1 MMHCSAFVIRH
12 SSFVIELAMSTD
24 SGKVAFLFPGQGAQS
39 VGMGATVCAQVPAA
53 RLLFDRAAD
62 VLGYDLYKLC
72 TEGPAEELDST
83 VYSQPALFVAGL
95 AALEQLKKNS
105 PELIERCSATAGLSL
120 GEYTALAFA
129 GVMDF
134 ETGLRVVQER
144 GRAMQDAADAT
155 PGGMVSVLGME
166 REQVQQLVDEARGNQ
181 TLEVAN
187 LLCPG
192 NIVCSGETAA
202 CERLLTL
209 ATAAGA
215 MKVIPLA
222 VAGAFHT
229 KLMQPAV
236 ERLRAALADVPMQ
249 KPRIPVISNVD
260 ARPHDDPNEIRELL
274 IQQVCSQVRWEDSMR
289 YLLDEQSIAQ
299 FYELGPGRVLCGL
312 LKRIA
317 RKVPCENIAA

>member
-1 MMHCSAFVIRH
+1 MAND
-12 SSFVIELAMSTD
+12 TP
-24 SGKVAFLFPGQGAQS
+24 KVAFLFPGQGAQA
-39 VGMGATVCAQVPAA
+39 VGMGAVVCAQVPAA
-53 RLLFDRAAD
+53 RGLFDRAAA

-72 TEGPAEELDST
+72 TEGPAAKLDST
-83 VYSQPALFVAGL
+83 VHSQPALFVAGL
-95 AALEQLKKNS
+95 AALEQLKQIS
-105 PELIERCSATAGLSL
+105 PELVERCAAAAGLSL
-120 GEYTALAFA
+120 GEYTALVFA

-134 ETGLRVVQER
+134 EVGLRIVQER

-155 PGGMVSVLGME
+155 SSGMVSVLGLE
-166 REQVQQLVDEARGNQ
+166 REQVESLCEQARDGE

-192 NIVCSGETAA
+192 NIVVSGHKGA
-202 CERLLTL
+202 CERIANL

-215 MKVIPLA
+215 MKVISLA

-229 KLMQPAV
+229 PLMQSAV
-236 ERLRAALADVPMQ
+236 DRLRVALADVPMNP
-249 KPRIPVISNVD
+249 PRIPVISNVE
-260 ARPHDDPNEIRELL
+260 ARPHDDDADEIREQL

-289 YLLDEQSIAQ
+289 YLLEEQKITQ

-317 RKVPCENIAA
+317 RKVPCENVAA

>member
-1 MMHCSAFVIRH
+1 M
-12 SSFVIELAMSTD
+12 SSD
-24 SGKVAFLFPGQGAQS
+24 SHKVAFLFPGQGAQS
-39 VGMGATVCAQVPAA
+39 VGMGATVCAKVPAA
-53 RLLFDRAAD
+53 RALFDRAAG

-72 TEGPAEELDST
+72 TEGPAADLDST
-83 VYSQPALFVAGL
+83 VYSQPALFVSSL
-95 AALEQLKKNS
+95 AALDQLKQDA
-105 PELIERCSATAGLSL
+105 PELVSTCAATAGLSL
-120 GEYTALAFA
+120 GEYTALVFA
-129 GVMDF
+129 GVMEF
-134 ETGLRVVQER
+134 EAGLRVVNER

-155 PGGMVSVLGME
+155 SSGMISILGME
-166 REQVQQLVDEARGNQ
+166 REQVEKLVDEARSDQ
-181 TLEVAN
+181 VLEVAN

-229 KLMQPAV
+229 SLMQSAV
-236 ERLRAALADVPMQ
+236 ERLRSALADVPMQ

-260 ARPHDDPNEIRELL
+260 ARPHDDPHEIRELL
-274 IQQVCSQVRWEDSMR
+274 IKQVCSQVRWEDSMR
-289 YLLDEQSIAQ
+289 YLLDEQGIGQ
-299 FYELGPGRVLCGL
+299 FYEIGPGRVLTGL

-317 RKVPCENIAA
+317 RKVPCENVTA

>member
-1 MMHCSAFVIRH
+1 MPGEGFLSV
-12 SSFVIELAMSTD
+12 MSTD
-24 SGKVAFLFPGQGAQS
+24 SPKTAFLFPGQGAQS

-53 RLLFDRAAD
+53 RALFDRASG

-72 TEGPAEELDST
+72 TEGPADKLDTT
-83 VYSQPALFVAGL
+83 VYSQPALFVCGL
-95 AALEQLKKNS
+95 AALEQLKQNA
-105 PELIERCSATAGLSL
+105 PELVDSCSATAGLSL
-120 GEYTALAFA
+120 GEYTALVFA
-129 GVMDF
+129 GVMNF

-144 GRAMQDAADAT
+144 GRAMQAAADAT
-155 PGGMVSVLGME
+155 SSGMVSVLGME
-166 REQVQQLVDEARGNQ
+166 RDEVAKLCDEARSDQ
-181 TLEVAN
+181 VLEVAN

-192 NIVCSGETAA
+192 NIVVSGETAA
-202 CERLLTL
+202 CERILTL

-229 KLMQPAV
+229 SLMQSAV
-236 ERLRAALADVPMQ
+236 ERLRDALANVPMQ

-260 ARPHDDPNEIRELL
+260 ARPHDDPNEIRVLL
-274 IQQVCSQVRWEDSMR
+274 IKQVCSQVRWEDSMR
-289 YLLDEQSIAQ
+289 YLLDEEKITQ

>member
-1 MMHCSAFVIRH
+1 MSDSAKI
-12 SSFVIELAMSTD
+12 
-24 SGKVAFLFPGQGAQS
+24 AFLFPGQGAQS
-39 VGMGATVCAQVPAA
+39 VGMGATVCTQVPTA
-53 RLLFDRAAD
+53 RTLFDRASG

-72 TEGPAEELDST
+72 TEGPADKLDST
-83 VYSQPALFVAGL
+83 VYSQPALFICGL
-95 AALEQLKKNS
+95 AALEQLKQNA
-105 PELIERCSATAGLSL
+105 PELVGSCSATAGLSL
-120 GEYTALAFA
+120 GEYTALVFA

-144 GRAMQDAADAT
+144 GRAMQAAADAT
-155 PGGMVSVLGME
+155 SSGMVSVLGMD
-166 REQVQQLVDEARGNQ
+166 REQVAKLCDEARSDQ
-181 TLEVAN
+181 VLEVAN

-192 NIVCSGETAA
+192 NIVVSGETAA
-202 CERLLTL
+202 CERILTL

-229 KLMQPAV
+229 SLMQSAV
-236 ERLRAALADVPMQ
+236 ERLRDALANVPMQ

-274 IQQVCSQVRWEDSMR
+274 IKQVCSQVRWEDSMR
-289 YLLDEQSIAQ
+289 YLLDEEKITQ